1 MSDNIKRAFAAL
13 AALGALAL
21 GGAAIA
27 HATAGNSDSG
37 QVTVENEQAD
47 GAESNEAADAPD
59 QPGDAEDGPGERA
72 DGSETGEAADASDA
86 ASTDDQGGDG
96 DGELPAGAEQQ
107 ARAAAEQASGGQA
120 TGDVEP
126 AEQADPVEDP
136 NDQPTPKGAAYEV
149 EITKDGQALKVF
161 LDSSFHAVETQQDA
175 G

>member
-1 MSDNIKRAFAAL
+1 MHPTSPATPRTAPENGPTAARP
-13 AALGALAL
+13 AK
-21 GGAAIA
+21 
-27 HATAGNSDSG
+27 
-37 QVTVENEQAD
+37 
-47 GAESNEAADAPD
+47 
-59 QPGDAEDGPGERA
+59 QPTHP
-72 DGSETGEAADASDA
+72 TPP
-86 ASTDDQGGDG
+86 STDDQGGDG

-107 ARAAAEQASGGQA
+107 ARAAAEQATGGQA